1 MFRRALLTCAFLAA
15 APVLP
20 AFAQGCDTTFALA
33 NRSGR
38 QVNEI
43 YFSSSRNDN
52 WGNDRLGQNV
62 LPNGTSRQFRPS
74 PGGNYDFRIVFD
86 NGQAVERRGVDLCAV
101 STVTVTARG
110 ISAE

>member
-1 MFRRALLTCAFLAA
+1 MFRRALLTCAVLAA

-20 AFAQGCDTTFALA
+20 AFAQGCDSTFALA

-43 YFSSSRNDN
+43 YFSSSSNDN